1 MLIVQLLKKEAAE
14 KKTLEG
20 AHCFAHFLLI
30 REGTLDLDQER
41 KLNTF
46 NSWNCLIKAL
56 EGSRMEF
63 V

>member
-14 KKTLEG
+14 KKTLEA

-30 REGTLDLDQER
+30 REGTLDQER

-46 NSWNCLIKAL
+46 HSWNCLIKAL